1 MLALNL
7 KINSHFPK
15 IKESKKQI
23 YKKKDLTEI
32 ILIKVRKD
40 SNQISKEINK

>member
-7 KINSHFPK
+7 KINSSFPK
-15 IKESKKQI
+15 IKESKRLI

-32 ILIKVRKD
+32 ILIKARKD

>member
-7 KINSHFPK
+7 KINSSFPK
-15 IKESKKQI
+15 IKEYNRII

-32 ILIKVRKD
+32 ILIRVRKD
-40 SNQISKEINK
+40 SNQISKEIKK